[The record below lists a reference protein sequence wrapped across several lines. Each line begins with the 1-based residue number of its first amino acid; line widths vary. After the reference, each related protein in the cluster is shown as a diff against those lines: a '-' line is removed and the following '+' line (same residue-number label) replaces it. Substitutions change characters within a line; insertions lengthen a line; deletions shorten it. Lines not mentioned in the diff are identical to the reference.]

1 MACGAACVTISTN
14 ALTIGDLVLPTQ
26 FKSIAIDCLQRGVFQ
41 PRQTFDADL
50 LQELAQSI
58 RTQGLIEPLVV
69 REIAAGRY
77 EIIAGERRWRA
88 AMLAG
93 LSELPCLIGQYSD
106 KQAAAVT
113 LIENIQRQDL
123 NLLEEASGYQR
134 LLAEFNFQQDEIAS
148 LVGKSRSHIANILR
162 LLTLCPFVQNLL
174 HARQLSLGHARMLV
188 ALSPMQQEDL
198 ARITIEQS
206 WSVRR
211 LEEEVRSA
219 KSSPQLHASP
229 INNPDISRLQT
240 QLAEQ
245 IGAPVQIQADTAEGG
260 WLKIKFFD
268 NDTLAGLLERMGLSY
283 D

>member
-1 MACGAACVTISTN
+1 MSSH
-14 ALTIGDLVLPTQ
+14 
-26 FKSIAIDCLQRGVFQ
+26 FKSLPIECLQRGEYQ
-41 PRQTFDADL
+41 PRQTFAPEL

-69 REIAAGRY
+69 REIATNCY

-93 LSELPCLIGQYSD
+93 LSELPCLIGTYSD
-106 KQAAAVT
+106 QQAAAVT

-134 LLAEFNFQQDEIAS
+134 LLDEFNFQQDEIAH
-148 LVGKSRSHIANILR
+148 LVGKSRSHIANIVR
-162 LLTLCPFVQNLL
+162 LLSLSMAVQARL

-188 ALSPMQQEDL
+188 ALPPAQQETL
-198 ARITIEQS
+198 ARTAYEQG

-211 LEEEVRSA
+211 LEQEVRNC
-219 KSSPQLHASP
+219 KASLSKP
-229 INNPDISRLQT
+229 PAASNPDIERLQT

-245 IGAPVQIQADTAEGG
+245 MGTPVQILADAEQGG

-268 NDTLAGLLERMGLSY
+268 NDTLTGLLERMGLSY